1 MSAHSHSP
9 HDHDH
14 DEAATCCGGDHGH
27 DHGAAHDRAASHGG
41 HGHSHEHLDHPGT
54 YAARAT
60 GSPAL
65 WATRAWSE
73 RAFTVGIGGPVGSG
87 KTALTLKLCEE
98 LRAALSLGVCTNDI
112 FTREDAEFLTRK
124 GALPA
129 ARIRAVETGG
139 CPHAAIREDVS
150 GNLDALDR
158 APHGEVCSFTG
169 IDRGAG
175 NGLRLRALK
184 DPSGEPQ
191 WQQRSRVAAASTW
204 TTLAAS
210 TSR

>member
-14 DEAATCCGGDHGH
+14 DEAATCCGGDRGH

-98 LRAALSLGVCTNDI
+98 LREAISLGVCTS
-112 FTREDAEFLTRK
+112 
-124 GALPA
+124 GASA
-129 ARIRAVETGG
+129 
-139 CPHAAIREDVS
+139 S
-150 GNLDALDR
+150 
-158 APHGEVCSFTG
+158 
-169 IDRGAG
+169 
-175 NGLRLRALK
+175 
-184 DPSGEPQ
+184 
-191 WQQRSRVAAASTW
+191 SR
-204 TTLAAS
+204 
-210 TSR
+210 

>member
-129 ARIRAVETGG
+129 ERIRAVETGG

-158 APHGEVCSFTG
+158 AGQESEIPNFKGSYLGRFPLVSADFWTSDHLSE
-169 IDRGAG
+169 
-175 NGLRLRALK
+175 
-184 DPSGEPQ
+184 
-191 WQQRSRVAAASTW
+191 RSRHVDACSGTRARGTP
-204 TTLAAS
+204 TLK
-210 TSR
+210 RR